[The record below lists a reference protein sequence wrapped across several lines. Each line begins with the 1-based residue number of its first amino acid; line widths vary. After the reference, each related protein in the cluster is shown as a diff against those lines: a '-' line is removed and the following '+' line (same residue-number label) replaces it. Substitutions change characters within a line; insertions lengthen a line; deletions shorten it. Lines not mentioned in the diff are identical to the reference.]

1 MEDLRPVSIL
11 VRNER
16 GVLARVAGLFARRG
30 FNITSLA
37 VGETENPAYSR
48 ITAVVSGDDAILE
61 QVVKQLD
68 RLVCVCQV
76 MDLSRTSCV
85 ERGLALIKVKATP
98 ETRRQVLDLVDVF
111 GGRIDHVD
119 HLSLIVQVTG
129 NRQKI
134 QAMIDLLRAFGIIEM
149 ARTGQITLARHG
161 DLNAGAEDEAPV
173 PSPAPV
179 DRDTDLFDLNQH
191 RQGA

>member
-1 MEDLRPVSIL
+1 MDDLKPVSIL

-48 ITAVVSGDDAILE
+48 ITVVIGGDEAVLE

-68 RLVCVCQV
+68 RLVSVCKV
-76 MDLSRTSCV
+76 MDLSRAACV

-98 ETRRQVLDLVDVF
+98 ETRAEVVDLAGIF
-111 GGRIDHVD
+111 EGRIDHVD
-119 HLSLIVQVTG
+119 QGSVIVQVTG
-129 NRQKI
+129 NRAKI
-134 QAMIDLLRAFGIIEM
+134 QAMIDLLKIHGIIEVV
-149 ARTGQITLARHG
+149 RTGQIALARHN
-161 DLNAGAEDEAPV
+161 DMNTDADFRKDDQFPV
-173 PSPAPV
+173 TGGSGPGV
-179 DRDTDLFDLNQH
+179 FDLYGH
-191 RQGA
+191 SKGA